1 MLSSRAAQVSYHPGC
16 TCGRVHLT
24 KVLKEASELSGE
36 VGEGGEDMSFFLT
49 SFSSSDILKGRV
61 PSSSGPHCV
70 ILSTPLSHFLRE
82 FADFRDIKYHLEGQL
97 IGLHL
102 QL

>member
-1 MLSSRAAQVSYHPGC
+1 M
-16 TCGRVHLT
+16 T